1 MCKAAEDYGKE
12 REIVKAVEI
21 AKNCL
26 RTMCCRLK
34 LLLNTQELTIIR
46 IYSVA

>member
-21 AKNCL
+21 AK
-26 RTMCCRLK
+26 K
-34 LLLNTQELTIIR
+34 LLKDNVLPFETALEYAGIDNNPHL
-46 IYSVA
+46 